1 MKRLKYNLPLL
12 YTSAILLSLQGCAQ
26 HSSKPDKLA
35 SGFSDSAFQSLQNLP
50 QGRGGDDSNVHE
62 SLWQRV
68 FDMYALPT
76 FEHEAID
83 REVAW
88 FVNHPAYIARVQ
100 ERAGIYLHS
109 IVEQMDRQDIPGEIA
124 LLPVVESAFRPE
136 AYSPK
141 DAAGLWQFIPSTGR
155 MYGLKQ
161 NHWYDGRR
169 DVYESTQAAIR
180 YLKKLHDGFGGDW
193 LLALAAYNAG
203 EGAVSRAIKRNQEQN
218 KPTDFWSLASL
229 PQETRTYVPRL
240 LAVARLFANA
250 ADYDLTLRHIPN
262 KAMLEPVT
270 VGPRLDL
277 QQAANMAEIT
287 VEELQN
293 LNPGFSRGSTG
304 PDEQTLLIP
313 VEKSDTFKE
322 QLAKLDWNTVADEA
336 APTETEEPA
345 NAGEGPLHLVRHG
358 ETLAHIAQL
367 YGTSEPAIR
376 RANHLPAG
384 KLRSGAQ
391 LLIPSSE
398 KAIHRENMQV
408 YQQEIALAPSVS
420 TGEQRTSYSVHKGD
434 TLQSVAHRF
443 GVSVDMVKR
452 WNHLS
457 SDKVQP
463 GQSLAVWTKTTVA
476 PAKDT
481 VAASAAAKTG
491 KSGAIAQTATSTAP
505 KKAAKQQSVLYTVRG
520 GDTLN
525 TIAKHFSVS
534 VDALRKWNTARL
546 GKAGLHPGV
555 VLMVHKES

>member
-1 MKRLKYNLPLL
+1 MKQPKYRLPLL
-12 YTSAILLSLQGCAQ
+12 CGSAILLGLQGCAQ
-26 HSSKPDKLA
+26 HSAKPDSRA
-35 SGFSDSAFQSLQNLP
+35 SGFSDSAFQSLQSLP
-50 QGRGGDDSNVHE
+50 QDAASDDSNAHE

-83 REVAW
+83 REMAW
-88 FVNHPAYIARVQ
+88 FVNHPDYIARVQ

-109 IVEQMDRQDIPGEIA
+109 IVEQMDRQDVPGEIA

-180 YLKKLHDGFGGDW
+180 YLKKLHGNFGGDW

-203 EGAVSRAIKRNQEQN
+203 EGAVSRAIKRNQDQN

-229 PQETRTYVPRL
+229 PQETKTYVPRL

-262 KAMLEPVT
+262 KATLAPVA

-277 QQAANMAEIT
+277 QRAATMADIS
-287 VEELQN
+287 VEELQT

-304 PDEQTLLIP
+304 PEEQTLLIP

-322 QLAKLDWNTVADEA
+322 QLARLDWNAVPSDGGDAADGLA
-336 APTETEEPA
+336 S
-345 NAGEGPLHLVRHG
+345 GPLHMVRHG
-358 ETLAHIAQL
+358 ETLARIAQM

-376 RANHLPAG
+376 RANHLSPG

-398 KAIHRENMQV
+398 KAIHRENMQE
-408 YQQEIALAPSVS
+408 YQQEIAVAPSAAP
-420 TGEQRTSYSVHKGD
+420 GEQRISYMVHKGD
-434 TLQSVAHRF
+434 TLHSVAHRF
-443 GVSVDMVKR
+443 GVSEEMVKR
-452 WNHLS
+452 WNHLK
-457 SDKVQP
+457 SDTVQA
-463 GQSLAVWTKTTVA
+463 GANLLLWSKA
-476 PAKDT
+476 PAKGNEASV
-481 VAASAAAKTG
+481 VAGKNADKAPPLQAAG
-491 KSGAIAQTATSTAP
+491 KPAN
-505 KKAAKQQSVLYTVRG
+505 KQRASVLYTVRG

-525 TIAKHFSVS
+525 AIARHFSVS
-534 VDALRKWNTARL
+534 VDDLRKWNTARL
-546 GKAGLHPGV
+546 GKAGLRPGV
-555 VLMVHKES
+555 VLMVYRES